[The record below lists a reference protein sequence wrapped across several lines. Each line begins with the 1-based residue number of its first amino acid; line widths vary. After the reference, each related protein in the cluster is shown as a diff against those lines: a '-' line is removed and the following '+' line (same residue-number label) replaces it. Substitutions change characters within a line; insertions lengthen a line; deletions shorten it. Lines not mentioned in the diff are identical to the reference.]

1 MTLSPIN
8 LRESRR
14 NLAGMQHL
22 VSPTIV
28 EIRHAVMAEPSSG
41 SQFEAVMVGRAAA
54 SQPRQALPP
63 DQGTLVGPRLPS
75 HRAGQQAT
83 EHAEEEKEGVWRSWS
98 WHTSEPE
105 QGYGHYVYYEAWSGQ
120 VMFSYS

>member
-1 MTLSPIN
+1 MTLSPLN

-41 SQFEAVMVGRAAA
+41 SQFEAVMVGRLQRL
-54 SQPRQALPP
+54 SLDKHSPRTKARWWVLACP
-63 DQGTLVGPRLPS
+63 T
-75 HRAGQQAT
+75 HRAGQQTT
-83 EHAEEEKEGVWRSWS
+83 EHAKEEKEGVWRSWS

-120 VMFSYS
+120 VMLSCS